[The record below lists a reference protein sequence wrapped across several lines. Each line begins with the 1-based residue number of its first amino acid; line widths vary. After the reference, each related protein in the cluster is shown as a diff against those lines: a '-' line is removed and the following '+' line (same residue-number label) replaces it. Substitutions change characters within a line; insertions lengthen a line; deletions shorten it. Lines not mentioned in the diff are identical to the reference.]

1 MEGLLIY
8 LLFNGKAFLEFLSP
22 LFNCKTLFFGGGG
35 GGRDCRAMANSPPTY
50 IDKASIS
57 AAQREKRLRKMKRG
71 SNFGCVR
78 RQANGR
84 VQPDQERQQK
94 SVVIFKKFSPRHKLW
109 QQ

>member
-1 MEGLLIY
+1 
-8 LLFNGKAFLEFLSP
+8 
-22 LFNCKTLFFGGGG
+22 
-35 GGRDCRAMANSPPTY
+35 MANSPPTY

-84 VQPDQERQQK
+84 VQPVQTTA
-94 SVVIFKKFSPRHKLW
+94 KKRGHL
-109 QQ
+109 